1 MKSSVVTINNNLFS
15 SNKEISSAFNA
26 VSGLI
31 VLFSVFSLFALFST
45 LLLFGFVFEF
55 ESGSQINIMP
65 AAAALMLSVVV
76 GITVFLLSHAIEMI
90 IELINDGE

>member
-31 VLFSVFSLFALFST
+31 VLFSVFTLFALFST
-45 LLLFGFVFEF
+45 LLLFGFVF